1 MICLSCMTLMLLL
14 LLQSGPMISGLSV
27 AVVSERIEVFQARL
41 DTLMIKYDRQAT
53 SERLFGLTVTEFPEL
68 EQIRHEL
75 NLLQRLYD
83 LYNDVTYTILG
94 YYDIHWH
101 DVHIDKISGQL
112 RDFQTRSR
120 ATCFVCF
127 SDN

>member
-1 MICLSCMTLMLLL
+1 MMLMLLL